1 MIVVREIT
9 ADDWELMRDV
19 RLAALAESPSAFG
32 SSYAREVAFTEEQ
45 WRGRISERSVT
56 FFAHEATSLALG
68 VRIRGRTVL
77 TDSLASSLTEEP
89 AGAASAGKEPAG
101 LAGVYVEDGAANLV
115 SMWVRPA
122 ARGLGAGKALVE
134 AAAAW
139 AKANDFGSLFLWV
152 TESNTSARRLYEGC
166 GFTPTGQRQPLPSD
180 PAIPEIAMSRTL

>member
-19 RLAALAESPSAFG
+19 RLAALAEAPSAFG

-56 FFAHEATSLALG
+56 FFAHA
-68 VRIRGRTVL
+68 
-77 TDSLASSLTEEP
+77 EP
-89 AGAASAGKEPAG
+89 AGAAPAGKVPAG

-115 SMWVRPA
+115 SMWVSPA

-139 AKANDFGSLFLWV
+139 AKANDFGALFLWV

-166 GFTPTGQRQPLPSD
+166 GFTPTGKRQPLPSD
-180 PAIPEIAMSRTL
+180 PALQEIAMSRTL

>member
-1 MIVVREIT
+1 MIVVHEVT

-19 RLAALAESPSAFG
+19 RLAALAEAPSAFG

-56 FFAHEATSLALG
+56 FFA
-68 VRIRGRTVL
+68 R
-77 TDSLASSLTEEP
+77 EEP
-89 AGAASAGKEPAG
+89 AGTVPASTVLAGTVPAGAGPAG

-115 SMWVRPA
+115 SMWVRPS

-139 AKANDFGSLFLWV
+139 AKANDFGALFLWV

-166 GFTPTGQRQPLPSD
+166 GFTPTGKRQPLPSD
-180 PAIPEIAMSRTL
+180 PALTEIAMSRTL

>member
-45 WRGRISERSVT
+45 WRGRIRERSVT
-56 FFAHEATSLALG
+56 FFAQ
-68 VRIRGRTVL
+68 
-77 TDSLASSLTEEP
+77 EEP
-89 AGAASAGKEPAG
+89 AAAASAGKEPAG

-115 SMWVRPA
+115 SMWVRPS

-139 AKANDFGSLFLWV
+139 AKANDFGALFLWV

-166 GFTPTGQRQPLPSD
+166 GFTPTGKRQPLPSD
-180 PAIPEIAMSRTL
+180 TALQEIAMSRTL